1 MTAGHEDSTAGAR
14 GQLRTSRA
22 DREQAVDVLK
32 AAFVQGRLTKDELDQ
47 RVGQVLASRTYADLG
62 ALTADLPAL
71 VTSDQPPARHP
82 REPGRALS
90 FKTAARVGAVGASPA
105 VASAAVVMMR
115 SSGVPAVAGVLIV
128 GLTGLLAAGLLTAL
142 LMLLSWAVRRSQAGP
157 AQGPPSGPAGL
168 QFKREPSARQLP
180 PARPQPWHTAEAAWG
195 YLPRLRVSPLH
206 GPGGVPAAASC

>member
-32 AAFVQGRLTKDELDQ
+32 AAFVQGRLTKDELGQ
-47 RVGQVLASRTYADLG
+47 RVGQALASRTYADLG
-62 ALTADLPAL
+62 ALTADIPAL
-71 VTSDQPPARHP
+71 ETGDQPPARHA

-90 FKTAARVGAVGASPA
+90 VKTAARVGAVGASPA
-105 VASAAVVMMR
+105 VASAAVVMMQ
-115 SSGVPAVAGVLIV
+115 SSGVPAVAGVLLV

-142 LMLLSWAVRRSQAGP
+142 LMLLSWAVRRSQTGA

-168 QFKREPSARQLP
+168 QSKRQPPSRQLP
-180 PARPQPWHTAEAAWG
+180 PARHQPWHTAEAARG
-195 YLPRLRVSPLH
+195 RLPHLRVSPLQDR
-206 GPGGVPAAASC
+206 GGVLAAAS

>member
-1 MTAGHEDSTAGAR
+1 MAGAR

-22 DREQAVDVLK
+22 DREQAIDVLK

-47 RVGQVLASRTYADLG
+47 RVGHVLASRTYADLG
-62 ALTADLPAL
+62 ALTADLPGL
-71 VTSDQPPARHP
+71 VPSDQPPARHA

-105 VASAAVVMMR
+105 VASAAVVMMQ
-115 SSGVPAVAGVLIV
+115 SSGVPAVAGVLLV

-142 LMLLSWAVRRSQAGP
+142 LMLLSWTLRRSQAGP

-168 QFKREPSARQLP
+168 ESKRQPPARQLP
-180 PARPQPWHTAEAAWG
+180 LARHQPWHTAEAARVR
-195 YLPRLRVSPLH
+195 LPYLRVSSLQ
-206 GPGGVPAAASC
+206 GRGGVLAMGS